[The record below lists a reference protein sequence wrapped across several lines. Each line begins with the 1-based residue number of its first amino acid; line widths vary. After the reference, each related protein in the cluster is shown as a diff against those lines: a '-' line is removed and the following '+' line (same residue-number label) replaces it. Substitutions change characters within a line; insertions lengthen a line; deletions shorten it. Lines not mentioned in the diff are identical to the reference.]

1 MSDWKNRK
9 LNFIFHIQKQGVLS
23 INVELQ
29 EKGLKRIY
37 AATKWFDGVSTCV
50 IDELIKTLL
59 NIFFHL
65 FRRNEISAETH
76 LFMYVYAFLFYR
88 LEGILAKL
96 RKLKLCG

>member
-1 MSDWKNRK
+1 MSDWKNGT

>member
-1 MSDWKNRK
+1 M
-9 LNFIFHIQKQGVLS
+9 LS

-76 LFMYVYAFLFYR
+76 
-88 LEGILAKL
+88 
-96 RKLKLCG
+96 

>member
-1 MSDWKNRK
+1 M
-9 LNFIFHIQKQGVLS
+9 LS

-59 NIFFHL
+59 NIFFIFFVEMKYL
-65 FRRNEISAETH
+65 
-76 LFMYVYAFLFYR
+76 
-88 LEGILAKL
+88 
-96 RKLKLCG
+96 LKLIYSCMFMLFFFIDWKES

>member
-1 MSDWKNRK
+1 M
-9 LNFIFHIQKQGVLS
+9 LS

-37 AATKWFDGVSTCV
+37 AATKWFDGVSTCA

>member
-1 MSDWKNRK
+1 MSDWKYGK
-9 LNFIFHIQKQGVLS
+9 LNLYFIYRNRVCFLS
-23 INVELQ
+23 MWNCGTVELQ

-65 FRRNEISAETH
+65 FRRN
-76 LFMYVYAFLFYR
+76 
-88 LEGILAKL
+88 
-96 RKLKLCG
+96 

>member
-1 MSDWKNRK
+1 MSDWKNGK
-9 LNFIFHIQKQGVLS
+9 LNFIFHTQKQGVLS